1 VCGSGDGLEI
11 HQLKRYLIA
20 PAHGAWKLKCE
31 RDAFSLRVIEF
42 DWSRGGSP
50 GRGLS
55 PNHALAEPCPTAR
68 WAVVERKSARW
79 AHTAA
84 VAPARS
90 PARTG
95 GSAS

>member
-1 VCGSGDGLEI
+1 MCGSGDGLEI

-20 PAHGAWKLKCE
+20 PAPGAWKLKCE
-31 RDAFSLRVIEF
+31 RDAFSLRMIEF

-68 WAVVERKSARW
+68 WA
-79 AHTAA
+79 HTAA